1 MTGASLVLWAQ
12 QALATAASAA
22 AEEAG
27 VAETDA
33 GAFTPA
39 ERVAENALFLV
50 VDLGIVSIAAA
61 LGVCMWRVLR
71 GPTLVDRGIASDI
84 FAVQVV
90 GLAVLL
96 TIRLRT
102 LLFFDAVLIVSILGF
117 ASTVAFAQF
126 IGRRRAV

>member
-1 MTGASLVLWAQ
+1 MIGANLSHWAAQALVAASVAAADEAGGGVGTGAI
-12 QALATAASAA
+12 
-22 AEEAG
+22 
-27 VAETDA
+27 
-33 GAFTPA
+33 TPA
-39 ERVAENALFLV
+39 ERVAEDVLFLV

-61 LGVCMWRVLR
+61 LGVCIWRVLR